1 MLTLNKFVDITFLNF
16 ETLRVNKIKMKKN
29 KIEFNIRRVNIL

>member
-1 MLTLNKFVDITFLNF
+1 MLTLNKFVDITFSNF
-16 ETLRVNKIKMKKN
+16 EILRVNKIKMKKN